1 MLFLWYP
8 KCTTCQKAKK
18 WLKERNPEFSERHI
32 VEDRPSNEVLRE
44 WYEKSGLPLKRFF
57 NTSGN
62 KYKELHLKDKL
73 PSDVNPLARLML
85 RSDFSWNSVSVLLK
99 SLTPE
104 LSDFPLERLRTA
116 RA

>member
-1 MLFLWYP
+1 M
-8 KCTTCQKAKK
+8 
-18 WLKERNPEFSERHI
+18 
-32 VEDRPSNEVLRE
+32 
-44 WYEKSGLPLKRFF
+44 
-57 NTSGN
+57 
-62 KYKELHLKDKL
+62 